1 MLHFFRFVSEV
12 CVHTGNHILKI
23 SRLLFGDF
31 WSCQFTKWELSTA
44 GFVTLSLCD
53 CYLQSVAEDWAVDK
67 VVGAKKEELE
77 RTISKHAIASSSAW
91 VQMRTDMSKST
102 PVL

>member
-1 MLHFFRFVSEV
+1 M
-12 CVHTGNHILKI
+12 
-23 SRLLFGDF
+23 
-31 WSCQFTKWELSTA
+31 
-44 GFVTLSLCD
+44 
-53 CYLQSVAEDWAVDK
+53 AEDWAVDK

-77 RTISKHAIASSSAW
+77 RTISKHAIASAW

>member
-1 MLHFFRFVSEV
+1 M
-12 CVHTGNHILKI
+12 
-23 SRLLFGDF
+23 
-31 WSCQFTKWELSTA
+31 
-44 GFVTLSLCD
+44 
-53 CYLQSVAEDWAVDK
+53 AEDWAVDK

-77 RTISKHAIASSSAW
+77 RTISKHAIASASAW